1 MAAENAFSLLKQRRF
16 LPLFCTQFLGAFN
29 DCVFRNA
36 LIILLAFTTPNAFFN
51 TDTLINLCAAIFVI
65 PYFIFSAIAGQL
77 ADKFEKSTL
86 IRLYKLAE
94 VFFSALT
101 ILAFYLNNLPLL
113 LISLFL
119 LGTQAT
125 FFGPIKYSI
134 LPQHLKE
141 HELMGGNGLIE
152 MGTFIAIL
160 FGTMLGG
167 LLVSIPNTGL
177 IWVSIIMGL
186 AAMIGLGTSL
196 FIPKAK
202 PCAPCLIFDW
212 NPIRETINIIK
223 ITYQNKIVFN
233 SIIGISWFW
242 LYGSILLTQM
252 PNYTKQVLNG
262 NEQVATLLL
271 LIFSIGIGLGSIL
284 CERLSKRKI
293 EMGLV
298 PLGALGMTLFAA
310 DFAFAHSGIPEN
322 LLNTLEFI
330 LYKHNWRILL
340 DIFLIGIFSGLY
352 LVPLYTLIQNRSLAE
367 NRSRVIAVTNV
378 VSAIFM
384 TFASVIAIL
393 FLNLNFTISQ
403 LFFLTAILN
412 ALVAIYIF
420 ILVPEF
426 LTRFTIWVSFR
437 AVHTEKT

>member
-1 MAAENAFSLLKQRRF
+1 MAADNAFTLLKQRRF

-36 LIILLAFTTPNAFFN
+36 LIILLAFTHKNAFFN
-51 TDTLINLCAAIFVI
+51 TDTLINLCAALFVI
-65 PYFIFSAIAGQL
+65 PYFIFSALAGQL
-77 ADKFEKSTL
+77 ADKFEKSML

-94 VFFSALT
+94 VFFCSLT
-101 ILAFYLNNLPLL
+101 ILGFYLNNLPLL

-141 HELMGGNGLIE
+141 YELMGGNGLIE

-160 FGTMLGG
+160 FGTILGG
-167 LLVSIPNTGL
+167 VLVSIPSTGL
-177 IWVSIIMGL
+177 IWVSITMGL

-196 FIPKAK
+196 FIPRAK
-202 PCAPCLIFDW
+202 PCAPCIILDW
-212 NPIRETINIIK
+212 NPIRETIHIIK
-223 ITYQNKIVFN
+223 VAYQNKTIFN
-233 SIIGISWFW
+233 SIIGIAWFW
-242 LYGSILLTQM
+242 MYGSILLTQM

-262 NEQVATLLL
+262 GEQVAILLL
-271 LIFSIGIGLGSIL
+271 IIFSIGIGLGSLL

-298 PLGALGMTLFAA
+298 PLGSLGMTFFAA
-310 DFAFAHSGIPEN
+310 DFAFAHSGFPEN

-340 DIFLIGIFSGLY
+340 DIFFIGIFSGFY
-352 LVPLYTLIQNRSLAE
+352 LVPLYTLIQNLSLPA
-367 NRSRVIAVTNV
+367 NRSRVIAANNV

-384 TFASVIAIL
+384 TFASLIAIL
-393 FLNLNFTISQ
+393 FLNFNFTIPQ
-403 LFFLTAILN
+403 LFFLTAVLN

-426 LTRFTIWVSFR
+426 LTRFIAWFSFR
-437 AVHTEKT
+437 TFMQEKT